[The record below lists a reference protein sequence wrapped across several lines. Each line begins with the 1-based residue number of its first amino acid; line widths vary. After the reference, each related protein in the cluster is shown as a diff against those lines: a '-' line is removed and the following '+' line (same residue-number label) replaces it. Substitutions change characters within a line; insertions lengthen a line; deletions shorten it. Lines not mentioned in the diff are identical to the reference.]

1 MKTIYK
7 YNCNILRNTF
17 KVNGFIKILSV
28 MEQNENI
35 VFYILVDTDSNKETT
50 IEYEIIGTGHP
61 INDDVAENFDF
72 IGTIGMRNGEFM
84 FHAFAKVIQ

>member
-1 MKTIYK
+1 
-7 YNCNILRNTF
+7 
-17 KVNGFIKILSV
+17 

-50 IEYEIIGTGHP
+50 IEYEIIGTGHS

-84 FHAFAKVIQ
+84 FNAFAKVIQ